1 MLDNTFAQVCS
12 LLVQLQLLPTS
23 RRGGVRDRGR
33 RRRRLPRRH
42 RSTRLVKVPE
52 AYTLSGVLV
61 YIDIVY
67 PYLVYPYPI
76 CLNYVPLCVQ
86 IVYSRRCPLKTPP
99 DQSQFFSM
107 LIKSKA
113 FKPTVISLNTRLLT
127 NILKINLYPE
137 NRSVVDVSEKMNP
150 SLEWRYYTFIIPLSL
165 LRFEDTKFW
174 TRYANFLAIF
184 GCTD

>member
-12 LLVQLQLLPTS
+12 LLVQLQLLPAS
-23 RRGGVRDRGR
+23 WRGGVRDRGR

-52 AYTLSGVLV
+52 AYTLSGILV
-61 YIDIVY
+61 YLDIVY
-67 PYLVYPYPI
+67 PYLV

-86 IVYSRRCPLKTPP
+86 IIFSYRCPLKTPP
-99 DQSQFFSM
+99 DQSQLFSM